1 MSRPLRGTVGVRTT
15 ATGKA
20 GGRTGMGVGRTRSR
34 ERERKRERKDKV
46 RQEEYHRWMKLRE
59 PLTWRMAGPAVG
71 DGRSGGMRV
80 VQRRSKGGKEKH

>member
-34 ERERKRERKDKV
+34 ERERERER
-46 RQEEYHRWMKLRE
+46 E
-59 PLTWRMAGPAVG
+59 
-71 DGRSGGMRV
+71 
-80 VQRRSKGGKEKH
+80 KG